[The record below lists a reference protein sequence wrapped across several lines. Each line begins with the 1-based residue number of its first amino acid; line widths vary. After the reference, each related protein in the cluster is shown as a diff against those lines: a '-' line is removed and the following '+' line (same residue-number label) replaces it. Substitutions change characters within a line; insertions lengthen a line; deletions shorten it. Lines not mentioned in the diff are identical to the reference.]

1 MSCILRHLPP
11 DRFRFSLLSF
21 RLPTALTYRFFAT
34 GGIFQ
39 PSGLFQCGPLRHWLR
54 LYRQLRLHLEF
65 WAIFRDS
72 MILAREQLLRAL
84 ESPFGIYQSI
94 KNSQHM
100 AAIGDHSG

>member
-34 GGIFQ
+34 VGSFSAG
-39 PSGLFQCGPLRHWLR
+39 GLFQCRPLRHSFR
-54 LYRQLRLHLEF
+54 LYRRLRLHLGF
-65 WAIFRDS
+65 CAIFRDS
-72 MILAREQLLRAL
+72 MILAREQLLRSL

-94 KNSQHM
+94 KNGQHM